1 MKSCRQCYSNDC
13 AKLCHRPLCARHPDG
28 RPRGP
33 RHKPS
38 SFLVYLAITAAHA
51 DGRASFSHAELAERT
66 GQSRR
71 TVQNA
76 VENLKRRGLI
86 EVSRQGPTEAATYVP
101 LTPWRRQRD

>member
-1 MKSCRQCYSNDC
+1 MTAPSYAIDRYVLDTLM
-13 AKLCHRPLCARHPDG
+13 ADLAGHDHR
-28 RPRGP
+28 
-33 RHKPS
+33 PS

-76 VENLKRRGLI
+76 VENLKRRGLV
-86 EVSRQGPTEAATYVP
+86 EVSRQGPTEAATYIP
-101 LTPWRRQRD
+101 LTPWRRQGLA

>member
-1 MKSCRQCYSNDC
+1 MTAQAYAIDRYVFDTLM
-13 AKLCHRPLCARHPDG
+13 ADLVGHDHR
-28 RPRGP
+28 
-33 RHKPS
+33 PS

-76 VENLKRRGLI
+76 VENLKGRGLV
-86 EVSRQGPTEAATYVP
+86 EVSRQGPTEAATYIP
-101 LTPWRRQRD
+101 LTPWRRQGLA

>member
-1 MKSCRQCYSNDC
+1 MNTQSYSVDRYVLDTLM
-13 AKLCHRPLCARHPDG
+13 ADLVGHD
-28 RPRGP
+28 
-33 RHKPS
+33 HKPS
-38 SFLVYLAITAAHA
+38 SFLVYLAILAARA

-76 VENLKRRGLI
+76 VDNLKRRGLV

-101 LTPWRRQRD
+101 LTPWKRQRE

>member
-1 MKSCRQCYSNDC
+1 MSMQTYEVDRYVLDTLM
-13 AKLCHRPLCARHPDG
+13 ADLVGHDHR
-28 RPRGP
+28 
-33 RHKPS
+33 PS
-38 SFLVYLAITAAHA
+38 SFLVYLAILAAHA

-76 VENLKRRGLI
+76 VDNLKRRGLV

-101 LTPWRRQRD
+101 LTPWKRQRE

>member
-1 MKSCRQCYSNDC
+1 MTAQVYAIDRYVLDT
-13 AKLCHRPLCARHPDG
+13 LMPDLVGHDHR
-28 RPRGP
+28 
-33 RHKPS
+33 PS

-76 VENLKRRGLI
+76 VENLKRRGLV

>member
-1 MKSCRQCYSNDC
+1 MTAQAYAIDRYVLDTLM
-13 AKLCHRPLCARHPDG
+13 ADLAGHDHR
-28 RPRGP
+28 
-33 RHKPS
+33 PS

-86 EVSRQGPTEAATYVP
+86 GVSRQGPTEPATYVP
-101 LTPWRRQRD
+101 LTPWRRQRDHK